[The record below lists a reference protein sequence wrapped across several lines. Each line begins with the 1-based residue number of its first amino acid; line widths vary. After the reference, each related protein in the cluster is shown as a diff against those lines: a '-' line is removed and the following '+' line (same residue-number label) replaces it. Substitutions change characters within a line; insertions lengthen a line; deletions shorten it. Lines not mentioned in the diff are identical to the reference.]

1 MGSGANEAIL
11 QAGANAH
18 RQASVKRDRE
28 RERKRERERG
38 RERKRWLGAVR
49 GLSVKCS
56 LLTKTSYIACKNI
69 KGAFLDQRLKPA
81 CLVVSG
87 SATALHAVLQAAT

>member
-1 MGSGANEAIL
+1 MLEREKEREGG
-11 QAGANAH
+11 
-18 RQASVKRDRE
+18 RE
-28 RERKRERERG
+28 REGES
-38 RERKRWLGAVR
+38 KRWLGAVR